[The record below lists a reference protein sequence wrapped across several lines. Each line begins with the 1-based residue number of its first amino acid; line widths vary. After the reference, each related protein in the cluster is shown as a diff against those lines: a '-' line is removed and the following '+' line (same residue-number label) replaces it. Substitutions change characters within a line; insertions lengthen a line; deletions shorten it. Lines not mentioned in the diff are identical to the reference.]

1 MIIKADKEA
10 QKVLAELA
18 DIVLKAM
25 GLQAH
30 RKVGELLNSIQL
42 ITEPDSPHKIIP
54 EEKKD

>member
-1 MIIKADKEA
+1 MVIKADKEA

-30 RKVGELLNSIQL
+30 RKIGELLNSIQ
-42 ITEPDSPHKIIP
+42 TTNEVDSPHA
-54 EEKKD
+54 EKKD